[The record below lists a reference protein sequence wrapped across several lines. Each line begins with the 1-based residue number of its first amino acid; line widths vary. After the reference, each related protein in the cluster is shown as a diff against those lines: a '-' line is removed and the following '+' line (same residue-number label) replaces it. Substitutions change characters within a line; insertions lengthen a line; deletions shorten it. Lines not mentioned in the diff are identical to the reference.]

1 MATNGTEDMLPEV
14 GLLEAVWRYRWS
26 SLLIIILSGLLAAEA
41 TFLVLN
47 KAEAVARF
55 AVTDP
60 RSTTFLRQG
69 VSSDSSYIAYTAQ
82 RAVFAESEKV
92 LTRTQE
98 ILKAKHSY
106 AIDLETLR
114 DSVQAA
120 PGSSGGII
128 EVQTTAKTDQ
138 VAANIANSVVQA
150 YQELTATAAEVEQ
163 AKLVKSIKTT
173 QSQVRASL
181 KSAPEGSALANSL
194 SEVLAQLQLKESDAQ
209 IDLATYSNGTRF
221 VDQANPE
228 RITPSKLPK
237 NIAIGLAL
245 GALIAIVIAF
255 LRATNPIAR
264 VHRVT
269 TGDGQRKRR
278 RRAAPDEP
286 APPEPPMADPPPARP
301 SPTRPS
307 PSPRPI
313 DEDDDGDRTD
323 VYDRDALLTYRPNGN
338 SGLSR
343 DATGNRSKS
352 GSGGSKS
359 NGSKSNG
366 PKAYGSENGDEK
378 LDVADP
384 SAEANTP

>member
-98 ILKAKHSY
+98 ILKAEHSY
-106 AIDLETLR
+106 TIDLETLR

-301 SPTRPS
+301 SP
-307 PSPRPI
+307 SPRPI

-323 VYDRDALLTYRPNGN
+323 VYDRDSLLTYRPNGN

-352 GSGGSKS
+352 SSGGSKS
-359 NGSKSNG
+359 NGSK
-366 PKAYGSENGDEK
+366 AYDSENGDEK

-384 SAEANTP
+384 SAEANSP